1 MNWTDL
7 LWVLLYFAVGW
18 VVAEVYDMDGGILSL
33 LVFLGW
39 PILVVG
45 FIVIFVVLFLF
56 GLVLVAEEI
65 GYGLF
70 HRNRTGKEREK

>member
-1 MNWTDL
+1 MIVIWI
-7 LWVLLYFAVGW
+7 VLYFAAGW
-18 VVAEVYDMDGGILSL
+18 ILTEVYQMDDDILKL

-45 FIVIFVVLFLF
+45 ILAIFVLLFLF
-56 GLVLVAEEI
+56 GLVFVVEEI

-70 HRNRTGKEREK
+70 HRNRTGKEQKK